1 MSATETATAATN
13 TEDTY
18 TYDVTVA
25 DAGPG
30 TKRVSV
36 RIPADRVSAKL
47 AEQMKDLKQH
57 AAVPGFRPG
66 KAPQALLEK
75 KFGGEV
81 RDQVKRSLISES
93 LQQAIEKN
101 DLQTVGDPEFENVDA
116 LAKYAG
122 GELAYS
128 FTVEVQPT
136 YTLPDLSSFTVK
148 KPKISITEANVDQ
161 AVQNL
166 KDQQG
171 MLAPVEDR
179 GVLPKDF
186 LLADVHL
193 KENGQVIGHM
203 HDQQIVA
210 RPGRVGGINVAD
222 LDVQLTGLKVGDKK
236 DIEVVVPQ
244 DHPQTALR
252 GKTVQIELAVKEI
265 KKLEPRE
272 LDEVFLE
279 ELGFKNVE
287 EVRAALREQLDERV
301 TSDVKQAM
309 RDQLAKHLLETVQ
322 MDLPTKMSARQSN
335 QVVQRRAM
343 DLLQRGVP
351 QEQIRA
357 NLETLR
363 NGADAQ
369 AQRELKMFFILQ
381 KIANDN
387 NLEVDEE
394 ELNGRIAL
402 MAAFR
407 AERPEK
413 LKQSMSKDGSLQ
425 NLYLQMREQ
434 LALDK
439 LIESCKV
446 EEVEVAQNADGTMV
460 KPESDDHASHESSA
474 T

>member
-1 MSATETATAATN
+1 MSATATDTTAA
-13 TEDTY
+13 EDTY
-18 TYDVTVA
+18 TYDVTIA

-36 RIPADRVSAKL
+36 KIPADRVSAKI
-47 AEQMKDLKQH
+47 AEQLKELKTT
-57 AAVPGFRPG
+57 AAIPGFRVG
-66 KAPQALLEK
+66 RAPQALIEK
-75 KFGGEV
+75 KFGSEL
-81 RDQVKRSLISES
+81 RDQVRRSLISES

-101 DLQTVGDPEFENVDA
+101 DLQTVGDPEFENAEA
-116 LAKYAG
+116 LNAYTG
-122 GELAYS
+122 GELAYA

-148 KPKISITEANVDQ
+148 KPKIAISEANVDQ

-166 KDQQG
+166 KEQQG
-171 MLAPVEDR
+171 VLAPVEDR
-179 GVLPKDF
+179 GVEPKDF

-193 KENGQVIGHM
+193 LEAGQVIGHM

-210 RPGRVGGINVAD
+210 RPGRVGGIQVND
-222 LDVQLTGLKVGDKK
+222 LDVQLTGLKVGSKK
-236 DIEVVVPQ
+236 SIEVKVPD

-252 GKTVQIELAVKEI
+252 GKTLQIEVALKEL

-272 LDEVFLE
+272 LDAVFLE
-279 ELGFKNVE
+279 ELGFSNVD
-287 EVRAALREQLDERV
+287 EVRQALREQLDERV

-322 MDLPTKMSARQSN
+322 MELPSKMSARQSN

-357 NLETLR
+357 NLDSIR
-363 NGADAQ
+363 GGADAQ
-369 AQRELKMFFILQ
+369 AQRELKLFFILQ
-381 KIANDN
+381 KVANDN
-387 NLEVDEE
+387 SLEVDEE

-413 LKQSMSKDGSLQ
+413 LKQAMAKDGSLQ

-439 LIESCKV
+439 LIESAKV
-446 EEVEVAQNADGTMV
+446 EEVEVAQNADGTMI
-460 KPESDDHASHESSA
+460 KPETDEHESSA